1 MVEKYHDESMKIF
14 SLNGNVP
21 LAEKIAEVF
30 GCKLGKCDIKKF
42 SDGEIAISIEESVR
56 GAHIYIIQ
64 STNQPVND
72 YYMELMIMI
81 DAMKRASAKTIN
93 IVLPYY
99 AYARQDRTAKP
110 HEPITAKL
118 IANMLVEA
126 GATRLLTLDLH
137 TVQVQGFFDIPV
149 DNLFTSP
156 LFAHYYK
163 DKGFDGDDYVVVSPK
178 NSGVQRS
185 RSLAEYLNTTLAIVD
200 QDDELENGG
209 YVIGDVAGKTCIMV
223 DDILN
228 SGKTFAQAAR
238 LLKEA
243 GSGDIYACASHALL
257 SPPAKETLNGA
268 PIEDICVTDSCL
280 TDESRHPENLTYVTC
295 SKLMGEAVKRIHE
308 NTPMSP
314 LFKLDD
320 ENYL

>member
-1 MVEKYHDESMKIF
+1 MIEKYQDESLKIF
-14 SLNGNVP
+14 SLNGNIP
-21 LAEKIAEVF
+21 LAEKIAEEF
-30 GCKLGKCDIKKF
+30 GSKLGKCAIKKF

-56 GAHIYIIQ
+56 GSHIYIIQ

-81 DAMKRASAKTIN
+81 DAMKRASAKTVN

-126 GATRLLTLDLH
+126 GATRVLTLDLH

-149 DNLFTSP
+149 DNLFTIP
-156 LFAHYYK
+156 LFAQYYK
-163 DKGFDGDDYVVVSPK
+163 NKKMEGDDYVVVSPK
-178 NSGVQRS
+178 NSGVTRS

-200 QDDELENGG
+200 QDESLEDGG
-209 YVIGDVAGKTCIMV
+209 YVIGDVAGKKCILI

-228 SGKTFAQAAR
+228 TGHTFAEAAR
-238 LLKEA
+238 LLKEEGA
-243 GSGDIYACASHALL
+243 IEIYACASHALL
-257 SPPAKETLNGA
+257 SPPAKENLDEA
-268 PIEDICVTDSCL
+268 LIEDICVTDSCL
-280 TDESRHPENLTYVTC
+280 TDESRHPEKLTYITC

-308 NTPMSP
+308 NTAMSP
-314 LFKLDD
+314 LFKLHE